1 MISRGYIA
9 RHMSLVA
16 IVVFL
21 VSFMLL
27 HAVKPSFMYN
37 EDGSLR
43 PIGLGFSRRTAVP
56 AWFASLLMSILSYV
70 AVMYY
75 VSAPRFA

>member
-1 MISRGYIA
+1 
-9 RHMSLVA
+9 MSLVA

-21 VSFMLL
+21 ASFVLL

-37 EDGSLR
+37 DDGSLR

-56 AWFASLLMSILSYV
+56 AWFASLLMAILSYV
-70 AVMYY
+70 VVMYY
-75 VSAPRFA
+75 VNAPRF